1 MNLAAQIESVQPDV
15 YNKLLS
21 EAYFANIAIF
31 AMREKRLDTEVNRAL
46 SGLQGRNGK
55 GGATIEVLMP
65 TLKTALPDTAGP
77 VCILEQKFIVKEQPT
92 VNLGANGT
100 GLTCEQIAVNLA
112 QTFQLFFLGGPMQ
125 GFYAAP
131 SFYKYMETGSD
142 KPFVAIQVVLNATFV
157 LTALQRT
164 AGARRGGRRADSD
177 ADGPTT
183 RRRQHDL
190 LHDRREF
197 SRKRERQCRSCT
209 PTPFTVASGTI
220 VRTAAYNG
228 ALQGSMVDTFTLVN
242 KIRNCD

>member
-21 EAYFANIAIF
+21 EAYFANIAVF
-31 AMREKRLDTEVNRAL
+31 AIREKRLDTEVNRAL

-65 TLKTALPDTAGP
+65 TLKTALPDSAGP
-77 VCILEQKFIVKEQPT
+77 VCVLEQKFTVKEQPT
-92 VNLGANGT
+92 VNLGAHGT

-131 SFYKYMETGSD
+131 AFYKYVEGNSD

-164 AGARRGGRRADSD
+164 LAPGAEAAAQTVTLTDEQPGGGSTIYYTT
-177 ADGPTT
+177 DGSFPGSGNPNAIRYT
-183 RRRQHDL
+183 
-190 LHDRREF
+190 
-197 SRKRERQCRSCT
+197 
-209 PTPFTVASGTI
+209 TPFTVASGTT

-228 ALQGSMVDTFTLVN
+228 DLQGSMVDTFLVN
-242 KIRNCD
+242 

>member
-1 MNLAAQIESVQPDV
+1 MSLAAQIESVQPDV

-31 AMREKRLDTEVNRAL
+31 AVREKRLDTEVNKAL
-46 SGLQGRNGK
+46 SGLQSRNGK
-55 GGATIEVLMP
+55 SGATIEVLMP

-125 GFYAAP
+125 GFYAGP
-131 SFYKYMETGSD
+131 SFYKYIEGSSD

-164 AGARRGGRRADSD
+164 V
-177 ADGPTT
+177 GPAAAAAA
-183 RRRQHDL
+183 Q
-190 LHDRREF
+190 
-197 SRKRERQCRSCT
+197 
-209 PTPFTVASGTI
+209 TV
-220 VRTAAYNG
+220 
-228 ALQGSMVDTFTLVN
+228 TL
-242 KIRNCD
+242 

>member
-21 EAYFANIAIF
+21 EAYFADIAIF
-31 AMREKRLDTEVNRAL
+31 AIREKRLDTEVNKAL

-55 GGATIEVLMP
+55 GGAAIEVLMP
-65 TLKTALPDTAGP
+65 TLKTALPDTSGP

-131 SFYKYMETGSD
+131 AFYKYLETGSD

-164 AGARRGGRRADSD
+164 VGPAAAAAAQTVTLTDQQPGGGSTIYYTT
-177 ADGPTT
+177 DGSFPGSGNPNAAIYTV
-183 RRRQHDL
+183 
-190 LHDRREF
+190 
-197 SRKRERQCRSCT
+197 
-209 PTPFTVASGTI
+209 PFTVSSGTI

-228 ALQGSMVDTFTLVN
+228 ALQGSMVDTFTVN
-242 KIRNCD
+242 

>member
-21 EAYFANIAIF
+21 EGYFANIAIF
-31 AMREKRLDTEVNRAL
+31 AVREKRLDTEVNRAL

-65 TLKTALPDTAGP
+65 TLKTALPDSAGP
-77 VCILEQKFIVKEQPT
+77 VCILEQRFVVKEQPT

-131 SFYKYMETGSD
+131 AFYKYIEEGAD
-142 KPFVAIQVVLNATFV
+142 NPFVAIQVVLNATFV

-164 AGARRGGRRADSD
+164 PGPAAAAAAQTVTLTDEQPGGGSTIYYTT
-177 ADGPTT
+177 DGSFPGSGNPNAVQYT
-183 RRRQHDL
+183 
-190 LHDRREF
+190 
-197 SRKRERQCRSCT
+197 
-209 PTPFTVASGTI
+209 TPFTVDSGTT

-228 ALQGSMVDTFTLVN
+228 GLQGSMVDTFTVT
-242 KIRNCD
+242 

>member
-15 YNKLLS
+15 YSKLLS
-21 EAYFANIAIF
+21 EAYFANVAVFTI
-31 AMREKRLDTEVNRAL
+31 REKRLDTEVNRAL

-77 VCILEQKFIVKEQPT
+77 VCVLEQKFIVKEQPT

-125 GFYAAP
+125 GFYAGPA
-131 SFYKYMETGSD
+131 FYKYIAAGAD

-164 AGARRGGRRADSD
+164 LSPAATAAAQTVTLTDQQPGGGSTIYYTSD
-177 ADGPTT
+177 GSFPGSGNSNAIQYT
-183 RRRQHDL
+183 
-190 LHDRREF
+190 
-197 SRKRERQCRSCT
+197 
-209 PTPFTVASGTI
+209 TPFTVASGTT

-228 ALQGSMVDTFTLVN
+228 TLQGSMVDTFTVN
-242 KIRNCD
+242 

>member
-15 YNKLLS
+15 CSKLLS
-21 EAYFANIAIF
+21 EAYFENIAVFRI
-31 AMREKRLDTEVNRAL
+31 REKRLDTEVNRAL

-55 GGATIEVLMP
+55 GGASIEVLMP

-131 SFYKYMETGSD
+131 AFYKYIEPGSD
-142 KPFVAIQVVLNATFV
+142 KAIVAIQVILNATFV
-157 LTALQRT
+157 LTGLQRT
-164 AGARRGGRRADSD
+164 VAPAAEAAAQTVTLTDQQSGGGSLLYYTT
-177 ADGPTT
+177 DGSFPGSGNPNATQYT
-183 RRRQHDL
+183 
-190 LHDRREF
+190 
-197 SRKRERQCRSCT
+197 
-209 PTPFTVASGTI
+209 TPFTVSSGTT

-228 ALQGSMVDTFTLVN
+228 TLQGSMVDTFIVN
-242 KIRNCD
+242 

>member
-31 AMREKRLDTEVNRAL
+31 AVREKRLDTEVNKAL

-77 VCILEQKFIVKEQPT
+77 VCILEQKFVVKEQPT

-131 SFYKYMETGSD
+131 SFYKYIEGSSD
-142 KPFVAIQVVLNATFV
+142 KAFVAIQVVLNATFV

-164 AGARRGGRRADSD
+164 AGPAASAAAQTVTLTDQQPGGGSIIYY
-177 ADGPTT
+177 TT
-183 RRRQHDL
+183 EGSFPGSGNPNATQY
-190 LHDRREF
+190 
-197 SRKRERQCRSCT
+197 T
-209 PTPFTVASGTI
+209 TPFTVASGTI

-228 ALQGSMVDTFTLVN
+228 TLQGSMVDTFQVN
-242 KIRNCD
+242 

>member
-21 EAYFANIAIF
+21 EAYFANIAVF
-31 AMREKRLDTEVNRAL
+31 AIREKRLDTEVNRAL

-65 TLKTALPDTAGP
+65 TLKTALPDSAGP
-77 VCILEQKFIVKEQPT
+77 VCILEQRFVVKEQPT

-131 SFYKYMETGSD
+131 SFYKYIEEGSD

-157 LTALQRT
+157 LTTLQRT
-164 AGARRGGRRADSD
+164 LAPGAEAAAQTVALTDEQPGGGSAIYYTT
-177 ADGPTT
+177 DGSFPGSGNPNAIRYT
-183 RRRQHDL
+183 
-190 LHDRREF
+190 
-197 SRKRERQCRSCT
+197 
-209 PTPFTVASGTI
+209 TPFTVASGTT

-228 ALQGSMVDTFTLVN
+228 TLQGSMVDTFVVN
-242 KIRNCD
+242 

>member
-1 MNLAAQIESVQPDV
+1 MSLAAQIESVQPDV

-21 EAYFANIAIF
+21 EAYFANVAIF
-31 AMREKRLDTEVNRAL
+31 AIREKRLDTEVNRAL

-55 GGATIEVLMP
+55 GGATIEVHMP
-65 TLKTALPDTAGP
+65 TLKTALPDTGGP

-112 QTFQLFFLGGPMQ
+112 QTFQLFFLGGPLQ

-131 SFYKYMETGSD
+131 AFYKYIDAGAN
-142 KPFVAIQVVLNATFV
+142 KPCVAIQVVLNATFV

-164 AGARRGGRRADSD
+164 LAPGAAAAAQTVTLTDQQPGGGSIIYYTT
-177 ADGPTT
+177 DGSFPGSGNPNAVQYT
-183 RRRQHDL
+183 
-190 LHDRREF
+190 
-197 SRKRERQCRSCT
+197 
-209 PTPFTVASGTI
+209 TPFTVASGTV

-228 ALQGSMVDTFTLVN
+228 NLQGSMVDTFVVN
-242 KIRNCD
+242 

>member
-21 EAYFANIAIF
+21 EAYFANIAVFSI
-31 AMREKRLDTEVNRAL
+31 REKRLDTEVNRAL

-65 TLKTALPDTAGP
+65 TLKTAMPDTAGP

-125 GFYAAP
+125 GFYAGAA
-131 SFYKYMETGSD
+131 FYKYVATGSD

-164 AGARRGGRRADSD
+164 VAPAAAAAAETVTLADQQPGGGSTIYYTT
-177 ADGPTT
+177 DGSFPGSGNPTAT
-183 RRRQHDL
+183 QY
-190 LHDRREF
+190 
-197 SRKRERQCRSCT
+197 T
-209 PTPFTVASGTI
+209 TPFTVASGTI

-228 ALQGSMVDTFTLVN
+228 TLQGSMVDTFTVT
-242 KIRNCD
+242 

>member
-1 MNLAAQIESVQPDV
+1 MSLAAQIESVQPDV

-21 EAYFANIAIF
+21 EGYFADVAIF
-31 AMREKRLDTEVNRAL
+31 RIREKRLDTEVSRAL

-65 TLKTALPDTAGP
+65 TLRTALPDTAGP
-77 VCILEQKFIVKEQPT
+77 VCVLEQKFIVKEQPT

-125 GFYAAP
+125 GFYASPA
-131 SFYKYMETGSD
+131 FYKYIEAGSG
-142 KPFVAIQVVLNATFV
+142 KPQVAIQVELNATFV

-164 AGARRGGRRADSD
+164 LAPAAAAAGQTVTLTDQQPGGGSTIYYTT
-177 ADGPTT
+177 DGSFPGSGNANAIQYT
-183 RRRQHDL
+183 
-190 LHDRREF
+190 
-197 SRKRERQCRSCT
+197 
-209 PTPFTVASGTI
+209 TPFTVASGTI

-228 ALQGSMVDTFTLVN
+228 GLQGSMVDTFIVAS
-242 KIRNCD
+242 D

>member
-15 YNKLLS
+15 YGKLLS
-21 EAYFANIAIF
+21 EAYFGNVAIF
-31 AMREKRLDTEVNRAL
+31 TIREKRLDTEVNRAL

-77 VCILEQKFIVKEQPT
+77 VCVLEQKFIVKEQPT

-131 SFYKYMETGSD
+131 AFYKYIDAGAD
-142 KPFVAIQVVLNATFV
+142 KPFVAIQVVLHATFV

-164 AGARRGGRRADSD
+164 VAPAAAAAAQTVTLTDQQPGGGSTVYYTT
-177 ADGPTT
+177 DGSFPGSGNANAIQYT
-183 RRRQHDL
+183 
-190 LHDRREF
+190 
-197 SRKRERQCRSCT
+197 
-209 PTPFTVASGTI
+209 TPFTVTSGTI

-228 ALQGSMVDTFTLVN
+228 TLQGSMVDTFVVN
-242 KIRNCD
+242 